1 MARLRPLITGSIA
14 AIALGAIAVWPW
26 YAKNSADA
34 VRAAS
39 LPTPAPVSAD
49 YENRDRLIA
58 FWERAERKGLR
69 GDLLSPEK
77 LSGLYL
83 QRYRERGDI
92 DDVTRAVAS
101 AQQSLRARP
110 YDNVPALVDLA
121 SADVALHRFKAALA
135 ITREIERMRTGDD
148 AMPVREASLDLELG
162 RYRDAQTIVAQVE
175 RRRAPA
181 DAADAVPADTLLTR
195 YDELTGHLARARER
209 FERTTAIEN
218 ALYDEGAQQRAWF
231 YFRSGELAFE
241 AGDNDAAIADERQ
254 ALTVF
259 PNYSEANRLLAKFSC
274 ATHRWQQCLN
284 AAKASADVVP
294 YPEVLGY
301 EVDADRALGFAQDA
315 QQTDDLIATIEK
327 IGNAQH
333 VADRLLAIYYS
344 EHHEHLDDA
353 YAIATRELAVRNDL
367 FTEDTLAWAA
377 AMDGRWTEARR
388 RIALAQNQGTENAL
402 LHYHAG
408 IIAEHFGDRASA
420 TRELRAALA
429 LNPWF
434 HPFYADDARAQL
446 AALGSAAAPAH

>member
-1 MARLRPLITGSIA
+1 LVTGSIA

-26 YAKNSADA
+26 FVKNGAQA
-34 VRAAS
+34 AHAAS
-39 LPTPAPVSAD
+39 LPTAAPVSAD

-58 FWERAERKGLR
+58 FWERAQRKGLR

-101 AQQSLRARP
+101 AQRSLRAQP

-135 ITREIERMRTGDD
+135 ITRDIEQMRSGDEV
-148 AMPVREASLDLELG
+148 MPVREASLDLELG
-162 RYRDAQTIVAQVE
+162 RYGDAHSIVVRLE
-175 RRRAPA
+175 RRPAPA
-181 DAADAVPADTLLTR
+181 DAADAIPADTLLTR

-241 AGDNDAAIADERQ
+241 AGDNDAALADERT

-274 ATHRWQQCLN
+274 ALHRWQECLS
-284 AAKASADVVP
+284 AAKASANVVP

-301 EVDADRALGFAQDA
+301 EVDADRALGFAADA
-315 QQTDDLIATIEK
+315 QQTDDLIGTIEK

-344 EHHEHLDDA
+344 EHHEHLADA
-353 YAIATRELAVRNDL
+353 YGIATRELAVRDDV

-377 AMDGRWTEARR
+377 AMDGRWNEARR
-388 RIALAQNQGTENAL
+388 RIAIAQREGTQNAL

-408 IIAEHFGDRASA
+408 IIAEHFGDRAA
-420 TRELRAALA
+420 AARELRAALA
-429 LNPWF
+429 LNAWF
-434 HPFYADDARAQL
+434 HPFYADDARTQL
-446 AALGSAAAPAH
+446 AAIGSAAAPTH